1 MIPSCQLTFRDF
13 PPSSALS
20 DLVQKKADK
29 LDEFFNS
36 ITSCRVVIEAPHR
49 HHQHGRHYHVRI
61 DLTVP
66 GGELVVDRD
75 PESRTMHENAYAAV
89 EDAFDDAERMLR
101 EHARRVR
108 HEVKRHDG
116 VSRARVKKL
125 FADQGYGFLETREG
139 VEVYFHQNSVL
150 NGGFRKLHIG
160 DEVRYAEEDGDKGP
174 QASTVER

>member
-1 MIPSCQLTFRDF
+1 MTDGRLAPRAARDVRPKGRASAGGIARAVLTSYGGASMILPCQLTFRDF

-20 DLVQKKADK
+20 DLIQKKADK

-75 PESRTMHENAYAAV
+75 PESRKMHEDAYAAV
-89 EDAFDDAERMLR
+89 ED
-101 EHARRVR
+101 
-108 HEVKRHDG
+108 
-116 VSRARVKKL
+116 
-125 FADQGYGFLETREG
+125 
-139 VEVYFHQNSVL
+139 
-150 NGGFRKLHIG
+150 
-160 DEVRYAEEDGDKGP
+160 
-174 QASTVER
+174 